1 MVLRA
6 RQAQAGD
13 DGSSAHRAERTIL
26 VVADDPDACEVL
38 VRLLVH
44 AGFRAD
50 GALDV
55 AEAMSVLTQA
65 DADAVVLHTT
75 GAPAGGR
82 LAPQQADEARPL
94 SAHGGTAEPRPRS
107 APLALLRAL
116 REGSAPAASVPVV
129 AVVADADQAEVAQE
143 GGADR
148 VLRQPVHV
156 DDLAA
161 ELDAATRP

>member
-1 MVLRA
+1 MVLEA
-6 RQAQAGD
+6 RQARAGD
-13 DGSSAHRAERTIL
+13 DGALAHRADRTIL

-50 GALDV
+50 GASEV
-55 AEAMSVLTQA
+55 AEAMSVLVQA

-75 GAPAGGR
+75 
-82 LAPQQADEARPL
+82 EARSGAVPL
-94 SAHGGTAEPRPRS
+94 EV
-107 APLALLRAL
+107 LRTL
-116 REGSAPAASVPVV
+116 RESRAPTAAVPVV
-129 AVVADADQAEVAQE
+129 AVVAEAEQATAAQE

-148 VLRQPVHV
+148 VLRQPVPV